1 MLDSIISI
9 FENFGFPIA
18 CCIFLGYY
26 LHKLS
31 TEYRDDLK
39 SITNEYKEAIT
50 KFQKALDRNTSVL
63 SSLNQNIEKGGLMK
77 NGEQ

>member
-9 FENFGFPIA
+9 FESFGFPIA

-26 LHKLS
+26 LQKLS
-31 TEYRDDLK
+31 ADYRDDLK

-50 KFQKALDRNTSVL
+50 KFQKALERNTSVL
-63 SSLNQNIEKGGLMK
+63 SSLNQNLEKGGLMK